1 MSSLKGNIIL
11 NYINTISGLIF
22 PIITFPYA
30 ARVLLPEGIGVVNF
44 QNSII
49 GYIVLLTSL
58 GIPLY
63 AVREIAKCR
72 NDLELRD
79 RTTVEITLL
88 SIILCLLGY
97 VAVWLLGE
105 FVPRICEELT
115 LFYIL
120 SLTII
125 FTGIGV
131 QWFYQGIE
139 DFLFITVRGLII
151 RTLCAACL
159 FIFVKDQGD
168 LLIYGLII
176 VGSTVGNNLIN
187 FIHLRKYV
195 QLSRIQ
201 WKQLNI
207 TKHIKPAFQIFLL
220 NVVISI
226 YVRLNIVMLGFM
238 VDDRAV
244 GLFTA
249 GMKLTHLIT
258 VVVTSLGTVMLPRC
272 SHLIGEQKFD
282 EFNAV
287 ITKSYHLLM
296 FSAIPM
302 TVGIMLLARP
312 ITLCFCGADYEG
324 AIPVVIYTAPTIIFI
339 GLTNII
345 GIQILYPYGKENLVI
360 LSTLVAAVLNVVL
373 NILLIPAFSAIGAAI
388 STLIAE
394 FSVLVVQLK
403 LGKDFI
409 PFRFMDKQIGVYL
422 LATALMSIGVLA
434 CMLFGNIWTQLL
446 CGTGIGV
453 CIYFIILYRNNDFV
467 LQEVLNNMITRFV
480 GH

>member
-1 MSSLKGNIIL
+1 MASLKGNIIL

-30 ARVLLPEGIGVVNF
+30 ARVLQPEGIGVVNF

-79 RTTVEITLL
+79 RTTAEITIL

-97 VAVWLLGE
+97 IVVWLLGE
-105 FVPRICEELT
+105 YVPRISEELA

-159 FIFVKDQGD
+159 FIFVKDQSD
-168 LLIYGLII
+168 LLIYGLVI

-187 FIHLRKYV
+187 FIHLRKFV

-207 TKHIKPAFQIFLL
+207 TKHIKPAFRIFLL
-220 NVVISI
+220 NVIISI
-226 YVRLNIVMLGFM
+226 YIRLNIIMLGFM

-244 GLFTA
+244 GLFIA

-272 SHLIGEQKFD
+272 SHLIGEKKFD

-287 ITKSYHLLM
+287 ITKSYHFMM
-296 FSAIPM
+296 FSAVPM
-302 TVGIMLLARP
+302 MFGIMLLARP
-312 ITLCFCGADYEG
+312 ITLCFCGSDFEG

-360 LSTLVAAVLNVVL
+360 LSTLIAAVINVVL
-373 NILLIPAFSAIGAAI
+373 NILLIPSFAEMGAAVSTLLSEFAVLVAQVKLGKGYIPFSFLSREIAGYLIATLVMLLGVSLCLMLENIWIQMIIGAA
-388 STLIAE
+388 
-394 FSVLVVQLK
+394 VGVVIYLSF
-403 LGKDFI
+403 LMYRKD
-409 PFRFMDKQIGVYL
+409 
-422 LATALMSIGVLA
+422 A
-434 CMLFGNIWTQLL
+434 
-446 CGTGIGV
+446 
-453 CIYFIILYRNNDFV
+453 ILYEMLKIVRSKV
-467 LQEVLNNMITRFV
+467 K
-480 GH
+480 

>member
-1 MSSLKGNIIL
+1 MGSLKGNIIL

-30 ARVLLPEGIGVVNF
+30 ARVLQPEGIGVVNF

-49 GYIVLLTSL
+49 GYVVLLTSL

-72 NDLELRD
+72 NDLEKRD
-79 RTTVEITLL
+79 QTTVEITIL
-88 SIILCLLGY
+88 SVILCLLGY
-97 VAVWLLGE
+97 IAVWLLGE
-105 FVPRICEELT
+105 FVPRISEELT

-151 RTLCAACL
+151 RTICAVCL

-201 WKQLNI
+201 WKQLDI
-207 TKHIKPAFQIFLL
+207 SKHVKPAFRVFLL

-226 YVRLNIVMLGFM
+226 YIRLNIIMLGFM

-249 GMKLTHLIT
+249 GMKLTHIIT
-258 VVVTSLGTVMLPRC
+258 VVVTSLGAVMLPRC
-272 SHLIGEQKFD
+272 SHLIGEKKFD

-296 FSAIPM
+296 FLAIPM
-302 TVGIMLLARP
+302 TVGIMLLAHP
-312 ITLCFCGADYEG
+312 ITLCFCGDDFEG

-339 GLTNII
+339 GITNII

-360 LSTLVAAVLNVVL
+360 ISTLIGAVINVGL
-373 NILLIPAFSAIGAAI
+373 NILLIPPFAEMGAAL
-388 STLIAE
+388 STLLSE
-394 FSVLVVQLK
+394 FAVLVAQVK
-403 LGKDFI
+403 LGKCYI
-409 PFRFMDKQIGVYL
+409 PFRFIDRQILVYL
-422 LATALMSIGVLA
+422 IATSVMSVGVILSLMIA
-434 CMLFGNIWTQLL
+434 NIWYQMF
-446 CGTGIGV
+446 IGAIVGVVLYFV
-453 CIYFIILYRNNDFV
+453 CLYSCKDSIVYEIHSMVIKR
-467 LQEVLNNMITRFV
+467 LS
-480 GH
+480 

>member
-1 MSSLKGNIIL
+1 MASLKGNIIL

-30 ARVLLPEGIGVVNF
+30 ARVLQPEGIGVVNF

-79 RTTVEITLL
+79 RTTAEITIL

-97 VAVWLLGE
+97 IVVWLLGE
-105 FVPRICEELT
+105 YVPRISEELN

-131 QWFYQGIE
+131 QWFYQGVE

-151 RTLCAACL
+151 RTICAACL

-195 QLSRIQ
+195 KLSRIQ
-201 WKQLNI
+201 LKQLDI
-207 TKHIKPAFQIFLL
+207 LKHVKPAFRVFLL

-226 YVRLNIVMLGFM
+226 YIRLNIIMLGFM

-249 GMKLTHLIT
+249 GMKLTHIIT
-258 VVVTSLGTVMLPRC
+258 VVVTSLGAVMLPRC
-272 SHLIGEQKFD
+272 SNLIGEKKYED
-282 EFNAV
+282 FNAV
-287 ITKSYHLLM
+287 IVKSYHLLM

-312 ITLCFCGADYEG
+312 ITLCFCGSDFEG

-360 LSTLVAAVLNVVL
+360 ISTLIAAVINVIL
-373 NILLIPAFSAIGAAI
+373 NILLIPPFAEMGAAL
-388 STLIAE
+388 STLLSE
-394 FSVLVVQLK
+394 FSVLVAQVK
-403 LGKDFI
+403 LGKNYI
-409 PFRFMDKQIGVYL
+409 PFAFFDKQIVGYL
-422 LATALMSIGVLA
+422 LSTAIMALGVFFCMMADNIWWQLLLASFVGVLFYTVI
-434 CMLFGNIWTQLL
+434 LFIRHDS
-446 CGTGIGV
+446 
-453 CIYFIILYRNNDFV
+453 ILFAVFKILR
-467 LQEVLNNMITRFV
+467 QRF
-480 GH
+480 

>member
-63 AVREIAKCR
+63 GVREIAKCR

-88 SIILCLLGY
+88 SIVLCLLGY
-97 VAVWLLGE
+97 IAVWLLGE
-105 FVPRICEELT
+105 FVPRISEELT

-125 FTGIGV
+125 FTAIGV
-131 QWFYQGIE
+131 PWFYQGVE
-139 DFLFITVRGLII
+139 DFLFIIVRGLII
-151 RTLCAACL
+151 RTLCALCL
-159 FIFVKDQGD
+159 FIFVKDKSD

-176 VGSTVGNNLIN
+176 VGSTVGNNLVN
-187 FIHLRKYV
+187 FVHLRKYV

-207 TKHIKPAFQIFLL
+207 TKHIKPAFRIFLL
-220 NVVISI
+220 TVVISI
-226 YVRLNIVMLGFM
+226 YVRLNIIMLGFM
-238 VDDRAV
+238 VDDRTV
-244 GLFTA
+244 GLYTA
-249 GMKLTHLIT
+249 GMKLTYLIR
-258 VVVTSLGTVMLPRC
+258 VVVTSLGAVMLPRC
-272 SHLIGEQKFD
+272 SHLIGEKKFK

-287 ITKSYHLLM
+287 IAKSYHLMM
-296 FSAIPM
+296 FSAIPL
-302 TVGIMLLARP
+302 TLGIILLARP
-312 ITLCFCGADYEG
+312 ITLCFCGEDFIDT
-324 AIPVVIYTAPTIIFI
+324 IPVVIYTAPTIIFI
-339 GLTNII
+339 SVTNII

-360 LSTLVAAVLNVVL
+360 VSTLIAAVLNVVL
-373 NILLIPAFSAIGAAI
+373 NILLIPPFAAIGAAL
-388 STLIAE
+388 STLLSE
-394 FSVLVVQLK
+394 FFVLVVQVK
-403 LGKDFI
+403 LGKDYI
-409 PFRFMDKQIGVYL
+409 PFKFIDKQIIIYL
-422 LATALMSIGVLA
+422 FAAFLMTLSVLLCFVIDNIWAQLFVATALGSIVYFAVLYMKKDA
-434 CMLFGNIWTQLL
+434 
-446 CGTGIGV
+446 
-453 CIYFIILYRNNDFV
+453 V
-467 LQEVLNNMITRFV
+467 LQDVIGMLLVRLHKV
-480 GH
+480 